1 LYSPFTAWFPGG
13 ATVLQAL
20 TFVLSHGSQ
29 NPSIIRGG
37 STHQP
42 DEPEINLSL
51 FNELTISDPKL

>member
-1 LYSPFTAWFPGG
+1 LYPPFTAWFPGG

-20 TFVLSHGSQ
+20 PFVLSHGSQ
-29 NPSIIRGG
+29 NPSIIK

-51 FNELTISDPKL
+51 FNELTISNPKL